1 MRMTFY
7 DLDNPSNS
15 YTFKNIGVI
24 TCDPSSQKTTTANR
38 VNVLV
43 TEKSLNYFDFFQK
56 NRGKSYFPAQSV
68 DRQSKSYLRSLTVDE
83 IMDGLKPTIVSTI
96 FGENE
101 DSRREFYEKCIVG
114 IKMVSINTEGFER
127 TITQYYGNYDA
138 GNELQAWSALFGR
151 GSVSMSSFTAWR
163 FGVGLWYCE
172 TNDLFYVG
180 SCYEHF
186 MNKTS
191 ETKNFLY
198 FTEEQA
204 PFIQLYSQQSIGNN
218 KFALATHNY
227 IGTGASTSLA
237 PILDVGFPEYKNE
250 SSTFNNWYENVT
262 SQAIR
267 YFLINAIKPIPSKPD
282 YPTPNPQEPDGG
294 DGDFDDGSDPV
305 PIDPLP
311 TVAVGNIVH
320 VYEINVTQQQS
331 LHDFLWSED
340 FINVFLK
347 SVKQDPFSC
356 LVGLQ
361 YMPINPTTAASS
373 VKLGNV
379 DTGVSASL
387 VPNRAYEINF
397 GKVALTEYWGN
408 FLDHNPYTTV
418 ELFCPY
424 CTTIQLDTDVVMN
437 TNIGLIYR
445 VDVVSGAI
453 LGFITANDNI
463 ITTVS
468 GNCATQIPLT
478 VNDRVSAISNS
489 IQSTLTIGSSG
500 AIGGISGVVSS
511 TASAVTSMKS
521 RPEQKGSYAGNTGSL
536 GKQNPYLIIKRPV
549 ASIPENFA
557 HNKGFRSNI
566 TRKVSLCSGFTKYD
580 SIHIDGVT
588 CTDEERTEI
597 MELLT
602 SGIIA

>member
-7 DLDNPSNS
+7 DLNNPSNS

-24 TCDPSSQKTTTANR
+24 TCDPSSQKTTIANK
-38 VNVLV
+38 VNILV
-43 TEKSLNYFDFFQK
+43 TEKSINYFDFFQK

-68 DRQSKSYLRSLTVDE
+68 ARESKSYLRSLTVDE
-83 IMDGLKPTIVSTI
+83 IMENLNPKIISTI
-96 FGENE
+96 FGENV
-101 DSRREFYEKCIVG
+101 DSKRQFYEKCIVG
-114 IKMVSINTEGFER
+114 IEMVSINPDGVER

-138 GNELQAWSALFGR
+138 GNELQAWSAIYDR
-151 GSVSMSSFTAWR
+151 GSVSMSNFSAWH

-180 SCYEHF
+180 ACYEHF
-186 MNKTS
+186 MNKTT

-198 FTEEQA
+198 FTEEQV
-204 PFIQLYSQQSIGNN
+204 PFIQLYNQQSIGND
-218 KFALATHNY
+218 KFASSTTFY

-250 SSTFNNWYENVT
+250 NSTFNTWFESIT

-267 YFLINAIKPIPSKPD
+267 YFLLNAIKPTPSKPD
-282 YPTPNPQEPDGG
+282 YPTPNPQDPDGG

-305 PIDPLP
+305 PIDPVP
-311 TVAVGNIVH
+311 TMAIGNILN
-320 VYEINVTQQQS
+320 VYEISSAQQQS

-347 SVKQDPFSC
+347 SIKQDPFSC

-361 YMPINPTTAASS
+361 YLPINPTTASS
-373 VKLGNV
+373 TIKLGNV
-379 DTGVSASL
+379 DTGVSASK
-387 VPNRAYEINF
+387 VPNRAVEINF
-397 GKVALTEYWGN
+397 GTIALSEYWGN
-408 FLDHNPYTTV
+408 FLDHNPYTTI
-418 ELFCPY
+418 EIFCPY
-424 CTTIQLDTDVVMN
+424 CSTVQLDTDVVMN
-437 TNIGLIYR
+437 TNIGLVYR

-453 LGFITANDNI
+453 LGYITANGNI
-463 ITTVS
+463 VQTVT

-478 VNDRVSAISNS
+478 VNDKSQMITNTISG
-489 IQSTLTIGSSG
+489 LVGVAGGVSSG
-500 AIGGISGVVSS
+500 NVAGVVSS
-511 TASAVTSMKS
+511 SASVVAGMKT
-521 RPEQKGSYAGNTGSL
+521 RPEQKGNYAGNTGSL
-536 GKQNPYLIIKRPV
+536 GKQTPYLIIKRPV

-566 TRKVSLCSGFTKYD
+566 TRKVSDCSGFTKYD

-588 CTDEERTEI
+588 CTDEERAEI